1 MIVKA
6 FEILIGKAYAKY
18 EKFMAAWCEAMTWEP
33 NFAINK
39 PTNAKI
45 ATSPNTLNPIGN
57 PNANGSFHNG
67 KCGLSKL
74 NT

>member
-1 MIVKA
+1 
-6 FEILIGKAYAKY
+6 
-18 EKFMAAWCEAMTWEP
+18 MTCDP
-33 NFAINK
+33 NLAINK
-39 PTNAKI
+39 PTSAKI
-45 ATSPNTLNPIGN
+45 ATSPKTLNPMGN